1 MGITALST
9 SYGLNNTVTNLR
21 DQLDDLQIQL
31 VSGMKSQSYGGL
43 GSGRNVSLATRA
55 EISSM
60 ESYSK
65 SAETALFRL
74 QFTQSSLGRVRDNF
88 LASQGELR
96 TIPYEP
102 NIDGQTLA
110 QATAKDR
117 LEEVVQLLN
126 SDING
131 RYLFGGRSGSAP
143 PVASMSAILDGAG
156 GKDGLKTII
165 AERKAADQGADG
177 RGRLV
182 IPAAAGSV
190 VSLAEDTAGS
200 VFGLKLNAVN
210 NSLSGTST
218 TGPAGSPPALS
229 VTFGSP
235 LPQDGEQISIEF
247 NQPDGTTANITLKA
261 STSSPLLDHEFLVGA
276 TSADTAANF
285 QNILAAEIE
294 TLTQTKLE
302 AASALQAG
310 NDFFNISSGNPPQR
324 VDGPPFATATAL
336 KDASTSDTVFWYTG
350 DLEGNPR
357 DGAVAKVDEGYSISY
372 GVRADEFALMDG
384 MRVLSVLAAETFDAS
399 DADDAARYSA
409 LSINAAEDL
418 SMTPGKQSVA
428 SLQSQ
433 LGYKESTLKSL
444 SENLTISIS
453 FSQSILADVE
463 GVDNYELGV
472 RLLELQTNLEAS
484 YKTTATLSRLSLV
497 NFL

>member
-1 MGITALST
+1 MSITALST
-9 SYGLNNTVTNLR
+9 GFSLNNMVTGLR
-21 DQLDDLQIQL
+21 DQLDELELQL
-31 VSGMKSQSYGGL
+31 ASGKKSQTYGGL

-60 ESYSK
+60 ESYNK

-117 LEEVVQLLN
+117 LEEVIQLLN

-131 RYLFGGRSGSAP
+131 RYLFGGRSGSAA
-143 PVASMSAILDGAG
+143 PVASIDAILDGSG

-182 IPAAAGSV
+182 IPAPAASV
-190 VSLAEDTAGS
+190 VSLAEDAAGS
-200 VFGLKLNAVN
+200 AFGLKLNAVN
-210 NSLSGTST
+210 SSL
-218 TGPAGSPPALS
+218 TGATVAGPVGSPPALS
-229 VTFGSP
+229 VTFGAS
-235 LPQDGEQISIEF
+235 LPEDGDQITVEF
-247 NQPDGTTANITLKA
+247 KLPDGTTADITLKA
-261 STSSPLLDHEFLVGA
+261 STSTPLLDHEFLVGA
-276 TSADTAANF
+276 TSADTASNF
-285 QNILAAEIE
+285 QSMLVSEIE

-336 KDASTSDTVFWYTG
+336 KDASSSDTVFWYTG
-350 DLEGNPR
+350 DLEGDPR

-372 GVRADEFALMDG
+372 GVRADEYALMDG
-384 MRVLSVLAAETFDAS
+384 MRVLSVLAAETFSAS
-399 DADDAARYSA
+399 DVNDAARYSA
-409 LSINAAEDL
+409 LSISAAEDL
-418 SMTPGKQSVA
+418 SMTPGEQSVA

-433 LGYKESTLKSL
+433 LGYKEGTLKSI
-444 SENLTISIS
+444 SENFILSIS

-463 GVDNYELGV
+463 GVDNYEVGA
-472 RLLELQTNLEAS
+472 RLLELQTNLQAS
-484 YKTTATLSRLSLV
+484 YQTTATLSRLSLV